1 MDSNTFYIV
10 DYSPKAFAIA
20 AEYETALQEE
30 FTTIGGRF
38 NSRLAFGAGWIFS
51 KKKHEEQI
59 NGLFTA
65 YGIEEI
71 TERVKLSD
79 IATDPGKKH
88 GKGAKTAV
96 TLPDY
101 ILPDAE
107 RKKWI
112 TAAHGEDYIK
122 DFPVVVQLSEGVA
135 TINLGGLETEFW
147 FGYSDYGQ
155 GLTLEEAYN
164 ACKAAQTEEYFI
176 NKNTESLRKILAGLK
191 QETTEEYRYLI
202 LRRNNHYRTPAA
214 SWAIH
219 WTNVCPDAVNWVETM
234 DAYDRCDYE
243 KGRLRRITEE
253 ERQRLIDGYTLAL
266 EMQEKRL
273 KRYLKRFGTS
283 KLRAST
289 YWIDR

>member
-1 MDSNTFYIV
+1 MNTNKFYIV

-20 AEYETALQEE
+20 AEYDTALQEE
-30 FTTIGGRF
+30 FKTIGGRF
-38 NSRLAFGAGWIFS
+38 NSRLSFGAGWIFS

-71 TERVKLSD
+71 AERVKLSD
-79 IATDPGKKH
+79 IATNAEKKH
-88 GKGAKTAV
+88 GKAAKTAV

-112 TAAHGEDYIK
+112 TAAHGADYIK
-122 DFPVVVQLSEGVA
+122 DFPVVVQLSEGA
-135 TINLGGLETEFW
+135 APINLGYLETEFL
-147 FGYSDYGQ
+147 FGYSSFGQ
-155 GLTLEEAYN
+155 GPTSEEAHN

-176 NKNTESLRKILAGLK
+176 NKNTESLREILAGLK
-191 QETTEEYRYLI
+191 QETTNYLI
-202 LRRNNHYRTPAA
+202 LRRKNYDNNPET
-214 SWAIH
+214 SWTIR
-219 WTNVCPDAVNWVETM
+219 WFNVCPDAVNWVETM
-234 DAYDRCDYE
+234 DARDRSDYE
-243 KGRLRRITEE
+243 RGKLRRITEE
-253 ERQRLIDGYTLAL
+253 ERQRLIAGYNLAL

-273 KRYLKRFGTS
+273 KRYLKRYGTS
-283 KLRAST
+283 KLRART